1 MIDSF
6 ETKGLQ
12 MSVLGEVIQTSAAV
26 AAVVLGYIALSHKR
40 RAEAKVIAVRWIS
53 YLIALIIGGSSVLN
67 IYKFGTSTEP
77 VTRLEILWLLLNL
90 WNAIVYIGCGLA
102 LALIW
107 RKVDNKA
114 KAEQEPEQKA

>member
-1 MIDSF
+1 MIHNF
-6 ETKGLQ
+6 QRKGLH

-26 AAVVLGYIALSHKR
+26 AAVFLGYIALSQKR
-40 RAEAKVIAVRWIS
+40 RAEAKIIAVRWVS
-53 YLIALIIGGSSVLN
+53 YIIALVIGGSSVLN

-90 WNAIVYIGCGLA
+90 WNAIAYLGCGLA

-114 KAEQEPEQKA
+114 KIEQNLEQK